1 MKHLLYRTHKSV
13 KKLFADFGT
22 AIQIILLLFS
32 KENVE
37 ALVNSRVTRKIQHLI
52 NIIKIHFLLPKQ

>member
-13 KKLFADFGT
+13 KKLIADFGT